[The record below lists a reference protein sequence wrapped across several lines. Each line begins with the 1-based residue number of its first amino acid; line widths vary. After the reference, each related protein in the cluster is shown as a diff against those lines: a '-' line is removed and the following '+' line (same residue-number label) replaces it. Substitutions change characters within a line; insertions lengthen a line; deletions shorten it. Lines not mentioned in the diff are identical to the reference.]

1 MLITI
6 IFTAAEAVLL
16 FLGIFS
22 PFSRIEEFWVF
33 EEEFSIFSLIF
44 SLFDQQNFLLAVT
57 ILAFGVLIPFVRLCA
72 NCIPSSK
79 LKNLN
84 LHKLA
89 MLDIFLISFLIFSSQ
104 SSYFFE
110 VNLLKG
116 FYFLFGALVVSYL
129 NNWIARGRDNGNK

>member
-1 MLITI
+1 MLITT
-6 IFTAAEAVLL
+6 IFTCTEAILL

-22 PFSRIEEFWVF
+22 PFARLQEFWIF
-33 EEEFSIFSLIF
+33 EEEFSIYNLILSL
-44 SLFDQQNFLLAVT
+44 LDQQNFLLAVT
-57 ILAFGVLIPFVRLCA
+57 ILSFGVLIPFVRLCA
-72 NCIPSSK
+72 NCIPSPK

-104 SSYFFE
+104 VSYFFE
-110 VNLLKG
+110 VNLLEG

-129 NNWIARGRDNGNK
+129 NNWIGRGRDNANK

>member
-1 MLITI
+1 MLITTF
-6 IFTAAEAVLL
+6 FTVTEAILL

-22 PFSRIEEFWVF
+22 PFARIQEFWIF
-33 EEEFSIFSLIF
+33 EEEFSIYNLILSL
-44 SLFDQQNFLLAVT
+44 LDQQNFLLAVT
-57 ILAFGVLIPFVRLCA
+57 IFSFGVLIPFVRLCA

-104 SSYFFE
+104 ASYFFE

-129 NNWIARGRDNGNK
+129 NNWIARGRDNVNK

>member
-6 IFTAAEAVLL
+6 IFTAAEVVLL

-22 PFSRIEEFWVF
+22 PFARIEEFWVF
-33 EEEFSIFSLIF
+33 EEEFSIYSLIL
-44 SLFDQQNFLLAVT
+44 SLFDQQNFLLGLT
-57 ILAFGVLIPFVRLCA
+57 ILAFGILIPFVRLCT

-79 LKNLN
+79 FKNLN

-104 SSYFFE
+104 MSYFFE
-110 VNLLKG
+110 VSLLEG
-116 FYFLFGALVVSYL
+116 FYFLFAALVVSYL
-129 NNWIARGRDNGNK
+129 NHWIGIGKNHVNK

>member
-6 IFTAAEAVLL
+6 IFTAAEVVLL

-22 PFSRIEEFWVF
+22 PFARIEEFWVF
-33 EEEFSIFSLIF
+33 EEEFSIFSLVL
-44 SLFDQQNFLLAVT
+44 SLFDQQNFLLGLT
-57 ILAFGVLIPFVRLCA
+57 ILVFGILIPLVRLCT
-72 NCIPSSK
+72 NCIPSFK

-104 SSYFFE
+104 MSYFFE
-110 VNLLKG
+110 VKLLNG
-116 FYFLFGALVVSYL
+116 FYFLFAALVVSYL
-129 NNWIARGRDNGNK
+129 NHWITKGRDNVNK

>member
-6 IFTAAEAVLL
+6 IFSAIEAILL

-22 PFSRIEEFWVF
+22 PFARIQEFWIF
-33 EEEFSIFSLIF
+33 EEEFSIYNLILSL
-44 SLFDQQNFLLAVT
+44 LDQQNFLLAVT
-57 ILAFGVLIPFVRLCA
+57 ILSFGVLIPFVRLCA

-89 MLDIFLISFLIFSSQ
+89 MIDIFLISFLIFSSQ
-104 SSYFFE
+104 ASLFFE
-110 VNLLKG
+110 VNLLQG
-116 FYFLFGALVVSYL
+116 FYFLFGSLVVSFL
-129 NNWIARGRDNGNK
+129 NHWIAKGRDNVNE